1 MGRWPG
7 PGGATMCQGATLG
20 FWSSSIGN
28 WLIMALRRSGMGQS
42 DMFFGYEAAANPS
55 PRRCRCRCSV
65 DRLAGIAAA
74 NPVEKHGD
82 SGFCPCRSS
91 PCRRRPRRR
100 RGHYSHSSIA
110 TIRPIARTN
119 PITRARIIRTPRTSP
134 TRRIS
139 PRVRDRPPR
148 RRRRPSHR
156 VRRRRPPRTATT
168 GITTSGHTT
177 MRTRSRPPRPA
188 RARVHRR
195 RPQRRAPSPRLTPI
209 LRLTTTVS
217 RRASA

>member
-1 MGRWPG
+1 
-7 PGGATMCQGATLG
+7 MCQEPRRILG
-20 FWSSSIGN
+20 HQWELVDYGSWAVRDGRI
-28 WLIMALRRSGMGQS
+28 RYV
-42 DMFFGYEAAANPS
+42 FGYEAAAILPLGAAVAAVALTAS
-55 PRRCRCRCSV
+55 P
-65 DRLAGIAAA
+65 GIAAA

-82 SGFCPCRSS
+82 SGLVSFPLLALRTGGGHAAADS
-91 PCRRRPRRR
+91 
-100 RGHYSHSSIA
+100 HYSHF
-110 TIRPIARTN
+110 PIAAIHPIVRTN

-195 RPQRRAPSPRLTPI
+195 RPQRRAPSPR
-209 LRLTTTVS
+209 
-217 RRASA
+217 